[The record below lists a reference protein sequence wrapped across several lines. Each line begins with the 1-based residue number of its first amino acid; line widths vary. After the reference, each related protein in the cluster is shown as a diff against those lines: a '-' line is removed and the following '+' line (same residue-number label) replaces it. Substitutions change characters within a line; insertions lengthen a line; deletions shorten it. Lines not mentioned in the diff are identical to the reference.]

1 MNTMA
6 QKFFRD
12 LLPRFSALFVLISIV
27 LGADFAMARQIK
39 LVALGDSL
47 TAGYLL
53 PAEQAFPAVLERELR
68 AKGHDVTIIN
78 GGVSG
83 DTATGGLERLD
94 WTVPDGTD
102 GVILELGANDALR
115 GIDPNVP
122 RAALREIVTRLEAR
136 KIKVMLAGMMAPRSM
151 GAPYVEAFDSIYP
164 SLAKDKGLILYPFF
178 LDGLVEKPQLL
189 QQDGLHPT
197 AEGVEEIVRRI
208 LPTVERFIATL
219 K

>member
-1 MNTMA
+1 MA
-6 QKFFRD
+6 QFSLRD
-12 LLPRFSALFVLISIV
+12 RLPRFFAFALLAGLIS
-27 LGADFAMARQIK
+27 GASPAMAKSLQ

-53 PAEQAFPAVLERELR
+53 PADKAFPVVLERELR
-68 AKGHDVTIIN
+68 AKGYDVVIVN

-83 DTATGGLERLD
+83 DTTTGGLERLD

-115 GIDPNVP
+115 GIDPSVP

-136 KIKVMLAGMMAPRSM
+136 NIKVMLAGMMAPRNLG
-151 GAPYVEAFDSIYP
+151 GAYIEAFDSIYP
-164 SLAKDKGLILYPFF
+164 SLAKEKGLILYPFF

>member
-1 MNTMA
+1 MA
-6 QKFFRD
+6 KPLQ
-12 LLPRFSALFVLISIV
+12 
-27 LGADFAMARQIK
+27 

-53 PAEQAFPAVLERELR
+53 PADKAFPVVLERQLR
-68 AKGHDVTIIN
+68 AKGYDVTIIN

-83 DTATGGLERLD
+83 DTTTGGLERLD

-102 GVILELGANDALR
+102 GVIVELGANDALR
-115 GIDPNVP
+115 GMDPSIP
-122 RAALREIVTRLEAR
+122 RAALDAIVTRLQSR
-136 KIKVMLAGMMAPRSM
+136 KIKVMLAGMLAPRNL
-151 GAPYVEAFDSIYP
+151 GATYIQAFDSIYP

-178 LDGLVEKPQLL
+178 LDGLVDKPNLL

-197 AEGVEEIVRRI
+197 AAGVDEIVRRMM
-208 LPTVERFIATL
+208 PSVEDFIATL

>member
-12 LLPRFSALFVLISIV
+12 LLPRISALFAILGIV
-27 LGADFAMARQIK
+27 LGADFAMARQIQ

-83 DTATGGLERLD
+83 DTTTGGLERLD

-122 RAALREIVTRLEAR
+122 RAALREIVTRLESR
-136 KIKVMLAGMMAPRSM
+136 KIKVMLAGMVAPRSM
-151 GAPYVEAFDSIYP
+151 GTTYIEAFDSIYP
-164 SLAKDKGLILYPFF
+164 SLAKEKGLILYPFF

-208 LPTVERFIATL
+208 LPKVEEFIATL